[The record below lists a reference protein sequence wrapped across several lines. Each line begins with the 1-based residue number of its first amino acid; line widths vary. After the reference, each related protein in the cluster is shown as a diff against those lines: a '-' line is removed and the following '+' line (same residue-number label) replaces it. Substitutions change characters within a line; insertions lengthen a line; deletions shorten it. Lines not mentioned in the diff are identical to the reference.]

1 MRPICTI
8 YCFIV
13 EYCPHHRFLRIFF
26 ILGVLSCGVS
36 ARKLSNAFPRISC
49 RIEPSSADKGSV
61 ALFIA
66 SHRGHNQIVQ
76 ALMNANIRA
85 FEAQPSDR
93 TPLFV
98 AAKNSR
104 VETVDLLLGKLGFSG
119 KAWGESF
126 SVRLA

>member
-1 MRPICTI
+1 
-8 YCFIV
+8 
-13 EYCPHHRFLRIFF
+13 
-26 ILGVLSCGVS
+26 
-36 ARKLSNAFPRISC
+36 
-49 RIEPSSADKGSV
+49 
-61 ALFIA
+61 
-66 SHRGHNQIVQ
+66 
-76 ALMNANIRA
+76 MNANIRA